1 MANQSQADAS
11 PKLIRGIG
19 LTSAISLNMTDMI
32 GVGPFITLPLIVS
45 AMGGPQAL
53 LGWIAGA
60 IFALCDGLIW
70 AELGAAM
77 PGSGGSY
84 RYLRQ
89 IYGPRRLGKLIS
101 FLFIWQLSF
110 SAPLSIASGS
120 IGLAGYASYY
130 WPGLEHQYIARNWDL
145 RLPLLGPLH
154 LRWLISGATL
164 LAVGVVIFAV
174 FLLYRRITSIGWMS
188 KALWLG
194 VMITIGWIIFA
205 GLTHFDRSLAFS
217 FPPGA
222 FSLSR
227 NFFLGL
233 GAAMLVATY
242 DYWGY
247 YNVAFLGDVVKVP
260 A

>member
-1 MANQSQADAS
+1 MSKPDEAAEDS

-19 LTSAISLNMTDMI
+19 LSSAIALNMTDMI
-32 GVGPFITLPLIVS
+32 GVGPFITLPLIVG
-45 AMGGPQAL
+45 AMGGPQAM

-84 RYLRQ
+84 RYLRE
-89 IYGPRRLGKLIS
+89 IYGRNRLGKLVS

-130 WPGLEHQYIARNWDL
+130 WPGLAHEYVSRNWNSQ
-145 RLPLLGPLH
+145 LPLLGPLH
-154 LRWLISGATL
+154 LRWIISGATL
-164 LAVGVVIFAV
+164 LAVAVLVVAV
-174 FLLYRRITSIGWMS
+174 CLLYRKITSIGWLS

-205 GLTHFDRSLAFS
+205 GLTHFNGPAHSRFQWVRSRCRTTS
-217 FPPGA
+217 FW
-222 FSLSR
+222 
-227 NFFLGL
+227 
-233 GAAMLVATY
+233 
-242 DYWGY
+242 DWGRQC
-247 YNVAFLGDVVKVP
+247 
-260 A
+260 